1 MAANK
6 KAIVVGG
13 SSGLGRALALLLAAK
28 GYEVG
33 VTARR
38 LDLLESLREEAGPA
52 VRIRQMDLA
61 DANEAARGMSQL
73 IAEMGDV
80 DLVVHCAAISIIN
93 KQLGWPAQVETI
105 AVNVQGFAAIA
116 TVVMHHFIDQKRG
129 HFVSISSTAALRGLP
144 DQPEYAASKAF
155 VSRYV
160 DGLRHKVFKLGLPIT
175 ITDIQPGF
183 MDTRMA
189 NDDNVFWA
197 APPEKAAA
205 QVYRAIRRKRKHA
218 YVTRRWRLIAW
229 FMKYAPDWLFH
240 RVG

>member
-1 MAANK
+1 M
-6 KAIVVGG
+6 GG
-13 SSGLGRALALLLAAK
+13 SSGLGRALAKTLAAD

-38 LDLLESLREEAGPA
+38 LDLLESLRQEVGPA
-52 VRIRQMDLA
+52 VRIQQMDLA
-61 DANEAARGMSQL
+61 DALEAARRLEKL
-73 IAEMGDV
+73 IGEMGEV
-80 DLVVHCAAISIIN
+80 DLVVHCAAVSNIN
-93 KQLGWPAQVETI
+93 KELAWPPQEETI
-105 AVNVQGFAAIA
+105 AINVAGFAALA
-116 TVVMHHFIDQKRG
+116 TVAMHHFMQQGRG
-129 HFVSISSTAALRGLP
+129 HLVSISSTAALRGLY
-144 DQPEYAASKAF
+144 DQPDYAASKAF

-160 DGLRHKVFKLGLPIT
+160 DGLRHKAAKMRLPIT

-205 QVYRAIRRKRKHA
+205 QVYAAIRHKRKHA

-229 FMKYAPDWLFH
+229 FMKYAPDWLYH
-240 RVG
+240 RVA